1 MTKDTSLTSTTATAG
16 SGISIPDQFAAVAR
30 TPGATGGH
38 DFAALLAQ
46 VAGESAFKTTAV
58 NKQTGAAGAFQ
69 FVKNTWLSLLKE
81 HGAAMGVKP
90 KLLAQIKTDA
100 HGRMLVSD
108 PGTLKELLDL
118 RHDLSL
124 SAKMAAKYL
133 DDNKTHLSHILHRE
147 PSEAEVQISF
157 LLGASGAAHLI
168 NAAKNGP
175 DTPVDQV
182 MPKAVAANRN
192 LFHDHQGKT
201 LTAGEAVAHLA
212 ARYRADKA
220 KFAAY
225 STPVT
230 PPKTGKIE
238 A

>member
-1 MTKDTSLTSTTATAG
+1 MTKDASSTGIAG

-46 VAGESAFKTTAV
+46 VAGESAFKPHAV
-58 NKQTGAAGAFQ
+58 NKQTGAAGPFQ

-81 HGAAMGVKP
+81 HGQALGVKP
-90 KLLAQIKTDA
+90 ALLAQIKTDA
-100 HGRMLVSD
+100 HGRLTIDD
-108 PGTLKELLDL
+108 PAALKEVLDL
-118 RHDLSL
+118 RHDIGL

-133 DDNKTHLSHILHRE
+133 DENKTHLTHMLHRE

-157 LLGASGAAHLI
+157 ILGPSGAAELI
-168 NAAKNGP
+168 KAAKSNP
-175 DTPVDQV
+175 EKPVDQV
-182 MPKAVAANRN
+182 VPKAVAANRT
-192 LFHDHQGKT
+192 LFHDHQGGI
-201 LTAGEAVAHLA
+201 LSAGQAVAHLA

-225 STPVT
+225 STPT
-230 PPKTGKIE
+230 DKPTASKID

>member
-1 MTKDTSLTSTTATAG
+1 MTKDASLAGVSG

-46 VAGESAFKTTAV
+46 VAGESAFKPHAV
-58 NKQTGAAGAFQ
+58 NRQTGAAGPFQ
-69 FVKNTWLSLLKE
+69 FVKNTWLSLLKD
-81 HGAAMGVKP
+81 HGQALGVKP
-90 KLLAQIKTDA
+90 DLLAQIKTDA
-100 HGRMLVSD
+100 HGHLTIAD
-108 PGTLKELLDL
+108 PAALKEVLDL
-118 RHDLSL
+118 RHDIGL

-133 DDNKTHLSHILHRE
+133 DENKTHLTDMLHRE

-157 LLGASGAAHLI
+157 ILGPTGAAHLI
-168 NAAKNGP
+168 GAARSNP
-175 DTPVDQV
+175 ETPVDQIV
-182 MPKAVAANRN
+182 PKAVAANRT
-192 LFHDHQGKT
+192 LFHDHQGNI
-201 LTAGEAVAHLA
+201 LTAGQAVAHLA

-225 STPVT
+225 TTPT
-230 PPKTGKIE
+230 PRPKGRIE

>member
-1 MTKDTSLTSTTATAG
+1 MTKDTSLTGIPAG
-16 SGISIPDQFAAVAR
+16 VSIPDQFAAVAR

-58 NKQTGAAGAFQ
+58 NSKTGAAGPFQ
-69 FVKNTWLSLLKE
+69 FVKNTWLSLLRD
-81 HGAAMGVKP
+81 HGQAMGVKP
-90 KLLAQIKTDA
+90 ALLAQIKPDA
-100 HGRMLVSD
+100 HGRMTVAD
-108 PGTLKELLDL
+108 PHSLREMLDL

-133 DDNKTHLSHILHRE
+133 DDNKAHLGHILHRE
-147 PSEAEVQISF
+147 ATEAEVQISF

-168 NAAKNGP
+168 NAAKTGP

-182 MPKAVAANRN
+182 LPKAVAANRT
-192 LFHDHQGKT
+192 LFHDHQGKP

-225 STPVT
+225 TTPVT
-230 PPKTGKIE
+230 HPKAGKIE

>member
-1 MTKDTSLTSTTATAG
+1 MTKDASLAGATG
-16 SGISIPDQFAAVAR
+16 NGFSIPDQFAAVAR

-46 VAGESAFKTTAV
+46 VAGESAFQPHAV
-58 NKQTGAAGAFQ
+58 NKQTGAAGPFQ

-81 HGAAMGVKP
+81 HGQALGVKP
-90 KLLAQIKTDA
+90 DLLSQIKTDA
-100 HGRMLVSD
+100 HGRMNIAD
-108 PGTLKELLDL
+108 PAALKEVLDL
-118 RHDLSL
+118 RHDIGL

-133 DDNKTHLSHILHRE
+133 DENKTQLTHMLHRE

-157 LLGASGAAHLI
+157 LLGATGAAHLI
-168 NAAKNGP
+168 STAKSSP
-175 DTPVDQV
+175 ETPVDAIV
-182 MPKAVAANRN
+182 PKAVAANRT
-192 LFHDHQGKT
+192 LFHDHAGKT

-225 STPVT
+225 TTPT
-230 PPKTGKIE
+230 IPQKAGKIE